1 MGIVNVPV
9 TVSNIHHPDKMYA
22 GEFLVDTGAGYT
34 VLPEKVWKQLG
45 LRSEREQSF
54 SLADGKIVKRN
65 IGHAYVE
72 YAGKRTPTSV
82 VLGKK
87 NDSALLGV
95 IVLEELGLSI
105 DPFQRK
111 IYSAHLMM

>member
-1 MGIVNVPV
+1 MGITNVPV
-9 TVSNIHHPDKMYA
+9 KVSNIDNSSKVFE

-34 VLPEKVWKQLG
+34 VLPERVWKKLG
-45 LRSEREQSF
+45 LKSEREQSF

-72 YAGKRTPTSV
+72 YAGQRTPSPV

-87 NDSALLGV
+87 MIAYS
-95 IVLEELGLSI
+95 LEL
-105 DPFQRK
+105 
-111 IYSAHLMM
+111 